1 MNDYSYTNPSSRS
14 DDIDSTKSSIAKVF
28 LYMFLGLLVTAGVSI
43 GVYFLL
49 VSRSLSADAYLALT
63 AIASVASI
71 ILIFV
76 AQFMVL
82 KKGKGGQITYW
93 LYTIC
98 MGVLLSSFMLVY
110 ELSSLGYIFLATASV
125 FGIMALY
132 GLISKKSTMG
142 LGMFG
147 VGALWGIMVLSLI
160 NIFMHNPTIY
170 YVISYVGLAAMLA
183 ITAFD
188 VNNTK
193 RLAQSRYL
201 TGNMSIYM
209 ALQLYTDFVFIFI
222 RLVALFARER
232 R

>member
-49 VSRSLSADAYLALT
+49 VSRALSPDAYIALT
-63 AIASVASI
+63 AVSSIASI
-71 ILIFV
+71 ILIFL

-82 KKGKGGQITYW
+82 RSGKGGQVTYW
-93 LYTIC
+93 LYTVC

-125 FGIMALY
+125 FGIMAIY
-132 GLISKKSTMG
+132 GLFTKKSTMG

-147 VGALWGIMVLSLI
+147 VGALWGILVLSLV
-160 NIFMHNPTIY
+160 NFFLQNPTIY
-170 YVISYVGLAAMLA
+170 YVISYIGLAAMLA

-193 RLAQSRYL
+193 RLAQS
-201 TGNMSIYM
+201 GNLNGGLAIYM